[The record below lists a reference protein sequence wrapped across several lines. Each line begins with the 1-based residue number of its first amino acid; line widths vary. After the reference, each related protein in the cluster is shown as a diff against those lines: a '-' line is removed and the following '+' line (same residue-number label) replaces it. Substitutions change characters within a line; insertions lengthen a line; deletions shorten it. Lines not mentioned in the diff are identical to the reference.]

1 MAGSL
6 AWAAAEVVA
15 VDATL
20 EGALAERLLLASN
33 DARTQA
39 GLPPLVVDD
48 RLALAATRHAWEMAE
63 LDYFAHVSPVA
74 ANAHLAQ
81 RVRAAGSPLVEV
93 GENLARIGSAPY
105 SSAAAARYAADAGGV
120 AFGSAIAP
128 RAADDL
134 ATAAAGAVVRG
145 WLDSP
150 GHRRNLLEPSFG
162 RVGFGFAY
170 DATLGLLVVQVLAWE
185 PAVLEELRVAPVA
198 ETRLRWVVRLE
209 ATRAADVIL
218 SWDGAPAV
226 PLRLS
231 AGVHDVDVDPHAD
244 DTVLAI
250 GVRAA
255 DGRYLVDEA
264 AILDARAVTATAGA
278 PSELAAAAPDTF
290 RPDPSA
296 PRAVVRLLA
305 AFGRVDARTGVDLH
319 AAYRVTGALPL
330 VLLVDDVA
338 QQENA
343 DAPGVFDAFVPLAD
357 DATAVTVSVGIDQGD
372 GRVRLFHRF
381 VVALASA
388 GAGAASSWPADA
400 TAAAPPDR
408 RTR

>member
-1 MAGSL
+1 M
-6 AWAAAEVVA
+6 
-15 VDATL
+15 
-20 EGALAERLLLASN
+20 AERLLLASN
-33 DARTQA
+33 EARA
-39 GLPPLVVDD
+39 EVGLPPLVSDD
-48 RLALAATRHAWEMAE
+48 RLALAATRHAREMAE

-74 ANAHLAQ
+74 ANAHVTQ

-105 SSAAAARYAADAGGV
+105 ASAAATRYAADAGAV
-120 AFGSAIAP
+120 AFGSAMAP
-128 RAADDL
+128 READEV
-134 ATAAAGAVVRG
+134 ATAAASAVVRG

-162 RVGFGFAY
+162 RVGFGLAY
-170 DATLGLLVVQVLAWE
+170 DATLGLVVVQVLAWE
-185 PAVLEELRVAPVA
+185 PVVLEELRVAPVA

-209 ATRAADVIL
+209 AARAADVIL

-231 AGVHDVDVDPHAD
+231 AGVHDVDVEPHAD
-244 DTVLAI
+244 DTALAI

-264 AILDARAVTATAGA
+264 AMLEARAVTATAGA
-278 PSELAAAAPDTF
+278 PSERVAAAPGTF

-305 AFGRVDARTGVDLH
+305 AFGRVEVRNGVQLH
-319 AAYRVTGALPL
+319 AAYRASGALPL
-330 VLLVDDVA
+330 VLLVDDAV
-338 QQENA
+338 QQESA
-343 DAPGVFDAFVPLAD
+343 GAPGVFDAFVPLAD
-357 DATAVTVSVGIDQGD
+357 GATAVTVSVGIDRGD

-381 VVALASA
+381 VVPLASA
-388 GAGAASSWPADA
+388 GAGFAPAGSDDAMA
-400 TAAAPPDR
+400 TAPPGR
-408 RTR
+408 RAR